1 VTHRTELGLHLLE
14 PVGSDDGVG
23 EDWVEHPAGAGVADE
38 VCEVEVRSDAVE
50 RGEQDWGWGV
60 SKQQERRGGSEVERS
75 E

>member
-50 RGEQDWGWGV
+50 RGEQGWGWGV
-60 SKQQERRGGSEVERS
+60 SKQQERRGGREVERS